1 MCVCVCVCVCAC
13 VCVCVFYL
21 VLWGYN
27 YKTGILHFV
36 FYHLHYS
43 CNTSL
48 SEIFSLVWA
57 NLSRSCND
65 MYVLVDQIIQLSK
78 QLPNMNSR
86 TDNLQILFSTRS
98 LQDFSFASSVLC
110 FPEICNITVAIQ
122 TGQTEVNS
130 RERERLLILLK
141 LPILHFLKARKKIT
155 ISDSYCK

>member
-1 MCVCVCVCVCAC
+1 MCAC
-13 VCVCVFYL
+13 VCFFYL
-21 VLWGYN
+21 VLCGYN
-27 YKTGILHFV
+27 YKTGILHLV
-36 FYHLHYS
+36 FYYLHYS

-98 LQDFSFASSVLC
+98 LQDFSFACSVLC
-110 FPEICNITVAIQ
+110 FPEICNITVAF
-122 TGQTEVNS
+122 N
-130 RERERLLILLK
+130 LAKLK
-141 LPILHFLKARKKIT
+141 STAGRGR
-155 ISDSYCK
+155 DC